1 MSEQSRAEYR
11 LRQICR
17 VDGIV
22 ELTDGEMDAYLALL
36 FPGLDGTEAR
46 SAHVARRDSMR
57 MHDRFMERVRRSDFA
72 KEFRRVAAMTP
83 EQHEEMRRR
92 AVDALDEPRA
102 HWKWDPYKSAGEN
115 MFNLRKWQAHGGWV
129 Q

>member
-1 MSEQSRAEYR
+1 ME
-11 LRQICR
+11 
-17 VDGIV
+17 
-22 ELTDGEMDAYLALL
+22 AYLARE
-36 FPGLDGTEAR
+36 FPGVESNEARGAYSSRLDGIGL
-46 SAHVARRDSMR
+46 
-57 MHDRFMERVRRSDFA
+57 HDRFLERVRRSDFA

-102 HWKWDPYKSAGEN
+102 RWKWDPYKSACEN
-115 MFNLRKWQAHGGWV
+115 MSRLGERWQAHGGWV